1 MRVLNIGNF
10 RILFVFVYIVLF
22 FTWVFAE
29 LFSLH
34 GILAFRSLDS
44 IRSESVEILLASIGI
59 LAFIGLFLE
68 LKKAKLRIR
77 EAEENLRAYKN
88 RLSLPGGKKIGEEFW
103 RSIKLQFYA
112 WGLSPSEEEIAKLML
127 RGFSNQQIAANL
139 QKSVRTIENQSF
151 SIYKKS
157 GMTGKL
163 EFIAY
168 FIEALLPEEED

>member
-1 MRVLNIGNF
+1 M
-10 RILFVFVYIVLF
+10 
-22 FTWVFAE
+22 
-29 LFSLH
+29 
-34 GILAFRSLDS
+34 
-44 IRSESVEILLASIGI
+44 
-59 LAFIGLFLE
+59 E

-77 EAEENLRAYKN
+77 EAEESLRAYKN